1 MAKSSRNH
9 SYQHKLSLVFTG
21 LSLLIALVAVAAAL
35 LAERNI
41 TESANHTLESLEEVS
56 MSALSASLSEISR
69 TVDYFST
76 SSDVLSWLDSAHG
89 SADYYYNALRVYK
102 DLCRWAPST
111 NSNTYNLAI
120 TRDEEKSFV
129 ITTNGTLSKCGFL
142 SSIGG
147 LEELP
152 ESQGAVLTE
161 DGGMIVLTLERF
173 LNDSTLIFYCIL
185 PASIFAPPQDSRIS
199 FALIDSTS
207 HTVYSSDAN
216 LAACLENTFL
226 PSGHSQ
232 LNSYYVRSGS
242 FPYFSFTFVLAH
254 ASRLASPS
262 ILILAAFVTLS
273 LAAVFF
279 AAYRLKRNL
288 YEPVKQAYESVAG
301 TEASQELPEGNEFDM
316 IISRCREAEEIGKRL
331 EDLSRD
337 LQAAMDVQKYRSY
350 IHGADSMH
358 RIPDDETSFFTVA
371 ILDADGAGAEKRQTL
386 LLRTNS
392 MTRRINHL
400 HFIMMD
406 NGSATLIYKSQ
417 NEEECHAFLYKMLRE
432 FTLQD
437 EDAGMQAAIS
447 HTVQG
452 WRNIKAAYL
461 KAQSIM
467 DSRYFERDRNILTEA
482 DVRLRSGCMYYPVSE
497 ERKLVNA
504 ALAASPSALEIF
516 DSIIDANFSGE
527 MKLTESEVRNLI
539 TALTSTIVRIRQEM
553 RLPEESIPGDTG
565 AQQSI
570 QAARNLLSSTIALKS
585 AESQEKGD
593 QVARKMR
600 NYIHEHYSEPIM
612 LIDLSEEFN
621 LTPKYC
627 SEVFNRFSGDNFK
640 NYLNRYRINMAQK
653 ILTEDPDVRIA
664 ELASRVGFSSS
675 NTFIRVFDRYMG
687 VTPKQY
693 ADSVREKN

>member
-41 TESANHTLESLEEVS
+41 TESTNHTLESLEEVS

-129 ITTNGTLSKCGFL
+129 ITTNGTLSKSGFL
-142 SSIGG
+142 SSIGR

-161 DGGMIVLTLERF
+161 DGGIT
-173 LNDSTLIFYCIL
+173 
-185 PASIFAPPQDSRIS
+185 

-207 HTVYSSDAN
+207 HTVYSSDAK
-216 LAACLENTFL
+216 LATCLEDTFL

-417 NEEECHAFLYKMLRE
+417 DEEECHAFLYKMLRE

-553 RLPEESIPGDTG
+553 RLPEESIPGDTS

>member
-41 TESANHTLESLEEVS
+41 TESTNHALESLEEVS

-129 ITTNGTLSKCGFL
+129 ITTNGTLSKSGFL

-185 PASIFAPPQDSRIS
+185 PASIFAPPQDSRIT

-207 HTVYSSDAN
+207 HTVYSSDAK
-216 LAACLENTFL
+216 LATCLEDTFL

-467 DSRYFERDRNILTEA
+467 DSRYFERDRSILTEA

-497 ERKLVNA
+497 ERKLV
-504 ALAASPSALEIF
+504 
-516 DSIIDANFSGE
+516 
-527 MKLTESEVRNLI
+527 NLI

-553 RLPEESIPGDTG
+553 RLPEESIPGDTS

>member
-21 LSLLIALVAVAAAL
+21 LALVIALMAVIAAL

-41 TESANHTLESLEEVS
+41 TDSANHALESLEEVS
-56 MSALSASLSEISR
+56 MNALSATLSEISR

-76 SSDVLSWLDSAHG
+76 SADVLSWLDSAHG
-89 SADYYYNALRVYK
+89 SADYYYGSLRIYK
-102 DLCRWAPST
+102 DLCRWAPGT
-111 NSNTYNLAI
+111 NFNTYNLAV
-120 TRDEEKSFV
+120 TRDDEASFV
-129 ITTNGTLSKCGFL
+129 ITTNGTLAKTSFL
-142 SSIGG
+142 SSIVG
-147 LEELP
+147 LDELP
-152 ESQGAVLTE
+152 QSQGAVLTE
-161 DGGMIVLTLERF
+161 DGSRIILTLERF

-185 PASIFAPPQDSRIS
+185 PASIFAPPQDSRITL
-199 FALIDSTS
+199 ALIDNTS
-207 HTVYSSDAN
+207 HTIYSSDAE
-216 LAACLENTFL
+216 LADCLENTFI

-232 LNSYYVRSGS
+232 IEGYNLRSES

-254 ASRLASPS
+254 ADRIAFPS
-262 ILILAAFVTLS
+262 ILVLAAFVTFALT
-273 LAAVFF
+273 ATFF
-279 AAYRLKRNL
+279 AAYRLKTNL
-288 YEPVKQAYESVAG
+288 YEPVKQAYASVAG
-301 TEASQELPEGNEFDM
+301 SEAPKELAEGNEFDM
-316 IISRCREAEEIGKRL
+316 IITKCREAEDISSRL
-331 EDLSRD
+331 ESLSRE

-350 IHGADSMH
+350 IHGTDSIH
-358 RIPDDETSFFTVA
+358 RIADDETSFFTVA
-371 ILDADGAGAEKRQTL
+371 ILDAEGAGAEKRQTL

-392 MTRRINHL
+392 MTRRISHL

-417 NEEECHAFLYKMLRE
+417 DEEECHAFLYKTLRE

-437 EDAGMQAAIS
+437 EDASMQAAIS

-452 WRNIKAAYL
+452 WQNIKAAYL
-461 KAQSIM
+461 KAQNIM

-504 ALAASPSALEIF
+504 ALATSPSALEIF
-516 DSIIDANFSGE
+516 DAIIDANFSE
-527 MKLTESEVRNLI
+527 EVKLTESEARNLI
-539 TALTSTIVRIRQEM
+539 SALTSTIVRIRQEM
-553 RLPEESIPGDTG
+553 RLPEERLPSATG

-570 QAARNLLSSTIALKS
+570 QAVRELLASTIALKS

-593 QVARKMR
+593 QVAKKMR
-600 NYIHEHYSEPIM
+600 KYIHEHYSEPIM

-653 ILTEDPDVRIA
+653 IITEDPDVRIA

-693 ADSVREKN
+693 ADSVKEKA